1 MYTKWVLEREVI
13 IICVQAP
20 RPEVVLG
27 ILTGAGVEAEMTR
40 LPVMQAPC
48 DIPGVWLWPRFP
60 ESSVP
65 SSESGSGT
73 QHSSKMCYF
82 LSKEIKVS
90 FLLLVIKNL
99 IVSCNEFR
107 KRFLFVSFFYKYS
120 FKNVIDM
127 LF

>member
-1 MYTKWVLEREVI
+1 
-13 IICVQAP
+13 
-20 RPEVVLG
+20 
-27 ILTGAGVEAEMTR
+27 MTR

-48 DIPGVWLWPRFP
+48 DIPGVWPWPRFP

-65 SSESGSGT
+65 SSESGSDT
-73 QHSSKMCYF
+73 QHSSKMYYF

-107 KRFLFVSFFYKYS
+107 KRFLFLFYKYS
-120 FKNVIDM
+120 FKNVIGT